1 MSTQTT
7 KEKILQQLAE
17 NPVIIYMKGVPSA
30 PECGFS
36 AKAVGI
42 LNETKVPF
50 TYVNVMK
57 APFIRER
64 LPSVSKWPTFPQLF
78 INGELIGGADI
89 VESMYNDGSLL
100 PLLQAAVSPADPVA
114 ASQTITHSEVEALI
128 LSAYPGAKI
137 EIEGQGCDL
146 GIVVVSELFAG
157 QTMIKQHQ
165 GVMETLSEPLASGR
179 LHAVT
184 LKTFTPEQQAAQQPA
199 ANPGLLQIQ
208 L

>member
-1 MSTQTT
+1 MSV
-7 KEKILQQLAE
+7 KEKILKQLAE

-42 LNETKVPF
+42 LNETKIPYA
-50 TYVNVMK
+50 YVNVLQS
-57 APFIRER
+57 PFIREK
-64 LPSVSKWPTFPQLF
+64 LPSISRWPTFPQLF
-78 INGELIGGADI
+78 VKGELVGGADI
-89 VESMYNDGSLL
+89 VEAMHKDGSLL
-100 PLLQAAVSPADPVA
+100 PLLQTAVQPAAGAEP
-114 ASQTITHSEVEALI
+114 SQTITHSEVEALI
-128 LSAYPGAKI
+128 LAEYPGATI
-137 EIEGQGCDL
+137 GIEGVGCDL
-146 GIVVVSELFAG
+146 SISVVSEAFAG

-165 GVMETLSEPLASGR
+165 GVMATLSEPLANGR

-184 LKTFTPEQQAAQQPA
+184 LKTHTPAEWAAQQPA

>member
-1 MSTQTT
+1 MSV

-42 LNETKVPF
+42 LNETKIPF
-50 TYVNVMK
+50 AYVNVLQS
-57 APFIRER
+57 PFIREK

-78 INGELIGGADI
+78 IKGELVGGADI
-89 VESMYNDGSLL
+89 VEALYNDGSLL
-100 PLLQAAVSPADPVA
+100 SMLQAAVKPADDSA

-128 LSAYPGAKI
+128 LAEYPGALI
-137 EIEGQGCDL
+137 AIEGQGCDL
-146 GIVVVSELFAG
+146 SITVVSDLFAE
-157 QTMIKQHQ
+157 QAMIKQHQ
-165 GVMETLSEPLASGR
+165 GVMATLSEPLASGR

-184 LKTFTPEQQAAQQPA
+184 LKTHTPAAWAAQQPSA
-199 ANPGLLQIQ
+199 KPGLLQIQ
-208 L
+208 I

>member
-100 PLLQAAVSPADPVA
+100 PLLQAAVTPADPVA

>member
-146 GIVVVSELFAG
+146 GIVVVSELFVG